1 MERTIEESLILVS
14 YDMPLL
20 MNVDLINRSSS
31 HPLVEVMT
39 AKWIH
44 ANICLSSILPAVP
57 SLAPINPPAIMCCH
71 TDTHVHLDANGKYD
85 VWVAVEH
92 NLCLLLVIDRIWGG
106 QSVVHS
112 SSARSCDL
120 WNQHYW
126 KQSKVTPVWP
136 DRKETKTCC
145 LVSTK
150 HCSRRGKY
158 CFWAAGEYLQQQAG
172 VRTGWGQRGGSST
185 WRVTE
190 FIRMKEHR
198 SDCF

>member
-71 TDTHVHLDANGKYD
+71 TETHMHLTFESPLNTTFVCSWSWTGYE
-85 VWVAVEH
+85 AVKALFIQH
-92 NLCLLLVIDRIWGG
+92 LLVPAICGINIIGSKAKSHLCDQTGKRLKH
-106 QSVVHS
+106 VVWSLPNTAQEGVNIAFGPLVNIYS
-112 SSARSCDL
+112 SR
-120 WNQHYW
+120 
-126 KQSKVTPVWP
+126 PV
-136 DRKETKTCC
+136 
-145 LVSTK
+145 
-150 HCSRRGKY
+150 
-158 CFWAAGEYLQQQAG
+158 
-172 VRTGWGQRGGSST
+172 
-185 WRVTE
+185 
-190 FIRMKEHR
+190 
-198 SDCF
+198 